1 MLLVQSL
8 QMVDTSNVTVAWTI
22 TPQSSKVNLILFIEQ
37 NSNDS
42 KTIQSIFH
50 AKGGFFQLPGIPIA
64 IVHGFSRKTVIP
76 LTSSETIGK
85 LDFHFS
91 LPACRFSCS
100 WTAVFTGAPFKKVT
114 SQKQGRIKWFTSLQT
129 FSRVCYNQEHVWFHG
144 FSLSRTKIHG
154 NLRYGRS
161 QVFSWKSDQTK
172 SLWDDPWIKNSRPT
186 KQAVWYLDFMRL
198 KKIEYISS
206 DCESSIA
213 ASWPRKLWYRWN
225 SLKFSFAWT
234 NWSANFASNSCP
246 PIFGWKVKILW

>member
-22 TPQSSKVNLILFIEQ
+22 TLQSSKVNLILFIEKKLQWLQ
-37 NSNDS
+37 NHP
-42 KTIQSIFH
+42 KHFPC
-50 AKGGFFQLPGIPIA
+50 KGWFFQLPGIPIA

-129 FSRVCYNQEHVWFHG
+129 FSRVCYNQEHVCFHG
-144 FSLSRTKIHG
+144 FSL
-154 NLRYGRS
+154 RS

-206 DCESSIA
+206 DCEPSIA
-213 ASWPRKLWYRWN
+213 ASWPRKLRYRWN

>member
-22 TPQSSKVNLILFIEQ
+22 TLQSSKVNLILFIEK

-42 KTIQSIFH
+42 KTIQSMKC
-50 AKGGFFQLPGIPIA
+50 KGWFFQLPGIPIA

-144 FSLSRTKIHG
+144 FSLTRTKIHG

-161 QVFSWKSDQTK
+161 QVFPG
-172 SLWDDPWIKNSRPT
+172 SLT
-186 KQAVWYLDFMRL
+186 KQSLYGMIHGSYQASRL
-198 KKIEYISS
+198 VFGLHAPQKDWIHFF
-206 DCESSIA
+206 
-213 ASWPRKLWYRWN
+213 RLWIIH
-225 SLKFSFAWT
+225 
-234 NWSANFASNSCP
+234 SC
-246 PIFGWKVKILW
+246 